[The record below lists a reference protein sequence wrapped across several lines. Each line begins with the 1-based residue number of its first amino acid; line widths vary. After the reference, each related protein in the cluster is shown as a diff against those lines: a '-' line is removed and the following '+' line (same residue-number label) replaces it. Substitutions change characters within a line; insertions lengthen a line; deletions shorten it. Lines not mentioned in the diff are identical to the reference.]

1 MRAVM
6 EKVTKYD
13 EWTQLSWEQEE
24 FRAGSPG
31 VYEFELIELN
41 DQDFPPIAEEL
52 AERAE
57 SWSSEITG
65 GHRELFMWLDPHSFH
80 S

>member
-6 EKVTKYD
+6 EKVTKD
-13 EWTQLSWEQEE
+13 DVWTQPSWEQEE
-24 FRAGSPG
+24 FRAASPG
-31 VYEFELIELN
+31 VDEFELIELN
-41 DQDFPPIAEEL
+41 DQDFPPIGEEL

-65 GHRELFMWLDPHSFH
+65 GHRELFMSLYPHSFH